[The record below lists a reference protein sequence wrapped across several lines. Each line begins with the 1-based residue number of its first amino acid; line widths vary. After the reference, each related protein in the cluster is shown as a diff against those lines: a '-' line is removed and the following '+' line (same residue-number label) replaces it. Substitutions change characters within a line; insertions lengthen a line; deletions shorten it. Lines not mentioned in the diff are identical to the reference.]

1 MMMIHIIQENGKQNV
16 KKDMEEG
23 FSYGKINQNI
33 QDSGKMINQ
42 MDLENLYHLMEIIIQ
57 ENGQMEKQ
65 MGKENL

>member
-1 MMMIHIIQENGKQNV
+1 MIHIIQENGKHNV
-16 KKDMEEG
+16 KKDTEEG
-23 FSYGKINQNI
+23 YNYGKINQNI